1 MSWYCPEK
9 ACRAKNLDMQNISL
23 YSAIQADNELQ
34 LQWNHCQA
42 LSEVTLYEIHPKLEH
57 WELTL
62 RRKIQVVVENQELTI
77 SSFQAPGL
85 RKEEDK
91 LGWLPP
97 KLCLTCA
104 SVIDLSCSASRDFF
118 KLNIISC
125 VPLWPSPEQ
134 QSNKRMHD
142 FQEVWRSHQIDC
154 LSSLLWLCST
164 PPSVSQPR
172 CEPPSS
178 RSVRFHIK
186 KDQGYFIK

>member
-77 SSFQAPGL
+77 SSFQAPGF

-186 KDQGYFIK
+186 KDQGCFIT

>member
-1 MSWYCPEK
+1 M
-9 ACRAKNLDMQNISL
+9 
-23 YSAIQADNELQ
+23 
-34 LQWNHCQA
+34 
-42 LSEVTLYEIHPKLEH
+42 YEIHPKLEH

-186 KDQGYFIK
+186 KDQGYLIT

>member
-1 MSWYCPEK
+1 MSWYCPEM

-23 YSAIQADNELQ
+23 Y
-34 LQWNHCQA
+34 
-42 LSEVTLYEIHPKLEH
+42 EVSMYEIHPKLEQR
-57 WELTL
+57 EVTL

-77 SSFQAPGL
+77 SSFQAPGF

-91 LGWLPP
+91 LGWYWLPP

-186 KDQGYFIK
+186 KGQGYFIT